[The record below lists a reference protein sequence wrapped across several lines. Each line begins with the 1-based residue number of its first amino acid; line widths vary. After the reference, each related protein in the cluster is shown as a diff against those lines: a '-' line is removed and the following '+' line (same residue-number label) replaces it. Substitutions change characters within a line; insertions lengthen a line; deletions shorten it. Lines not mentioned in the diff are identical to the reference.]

1 MTTLCATPC
10 FIDSFF
16 VQYIPPRRKKI
27 TLINYSLSF
36 KDEEVT
42 VNSPLHPQTHAFNS
56 FTEDYS
62 GSPASRPAS
71 SMMSTPQ
78 RIGQLGGS
86 SFEREPNASYQINT
100 YLAAEGSMLASDGEN
115 LYCSLP
121 IEDDD
126 ENKENIFP
134 YQLPTV
140 RCAQ

>member
-1 MTTLCATPC
+1 
-10 FIDSFF
+10 
-16 VQYIPPRRKKI
+16 
-27 TLINYSLSF
+27 
-36 KDEEVT
+36 
-42 VNSPLHPQTHAFNS
+42 
-56 FTEDYS
+56 
-62 GSPASRPAS
+62 
-71 SMMSTPQ
+71 MMSTPQ